1 MGLVRRQIKIK
12 AAECD
17 VNHFMKFRRA
27 REEDFQPMV
36 VIFQHVINRGLRRK
50 LDPLRLFFS
59 LIHITQIFWSL
70 AMQKAQSTALGK
82 QYILEQ
88 QDFIVQS
95 AVVYYCLC
103 CSQWMYAMRLC
114 LLVPSLIPQ
123 DRAVALRTSW
133 PKAHLPAALSSL
145 PFNFLAC
152 LIANQILGCQSLK
165 TGLERDFPSPGLF
178 HLFWRTKWEV
188 LVDTHGLPK
197 RALQRCL
204 L

>member
-82 QYILEQ
+82 QYVLE
-88 QDFIVQS
+88 
-95 AVVYYCLC
+95 
-103 CSQWMYAMRLC
+103 
-114 LLVPSLIPQ
+114 
-123 DRAVALRTSW
+123 
-133 PKAHLPAALSSL
+133 
-145 PFNFLAC
+145 
-152 LIANQILGCQSLK
+152 
-165 TGLERDFPSPGLF
+165 
-178 HLFWRTKWEV
+178 
-188 LVDTHGLPK
+188 
-197 RALQRCL
+197 
-204 L
+204 